1 MKENKFIYNLKDFEY
16 FKKNIRL
23 TCTSDT
29 LKRAL
34 TGMTATALG
43 LWIILTVLD
52 IIFGIYKGKLYAL
65 LGNWKTPLIFSGLIL
80 FFVIVISILSL
91 YSKKALDVKYH
102 EIHSLYLSNPVVLKR
117 RKISGRKR
125 NVLCVIAELPKEQE
139 YLEKRLM
146 KLFYENKKAEKTVY
160 SFLAVS
166 HGKKETLKQERFK
179 NQIISCDE
187 TLENYFFSFERF
199 RNDNEEDD
207 FAYYMII
214 NGHNIRINNDRAVMA
229 EIILFR

>member
-91 YSKKALDVKYH
+91 YSKKVLDIKYH
-102 EIHSLYLSNPVVLKR
+102 KIHSLYLGNPAVLKR
-117 RKISGRKR
+117 RKIHRRKR
-125 NVLCVIAELPKEQE
+125 NVLCVIAGLPKEQE

-160 SFLAVS
+160 SFLAVN

-179 NQIISCDE
+179 KEIISCDE
-187 TLENYFFSFERF
+187 ILENYFFSFERF
-199 RNDNEEDD
+199 RNDNEDDD
-207 FAYYMII
+207 FAYYINI
-214 NGHNIRINNDRAVMA
+214 NGHNIRINNERAVMA
-229 EIILFR
+229 EIILH

>member
-23 TCTSDT
+23 TCISDT
-29 LKRAL
+29 LRRAV
-34 TGMTATALG
+34 TGMTVVALG
-43 LWIILTVLD
+43 LWIVLTVMD
-52 IIFGIYKGKLYAL
+52 IIFGIYNGKLYAL
-65 LGNWKTPLIFSGLIL
+65 LGNWKMPVIFSGLFL

-91 YSKKALDVKYH
+91 YSKKALDMKYH
-102 EIHSLYLSNPVVLKR
+102 EIHSLYLRNPVVLKR
-117 RKISGRKR
+117 GKISRRKR

-146 KLFYENKKAEKTVY
+146 KLFYENEKAEKTVY

-166 HGKKETLKQERFK
+166 YGKKETLKQERFK
-179 NQIISCDE
+179 KRIISCDE

-199 RNDNEEDD
+199 RNDNKDDD

-214 NGHNIRINNDRAVMA
+214 NAHNIRINNDRAVMA
-229 EIILFR
+229 EIILS

>member
-1 MKENKFIYNLKDFEY
+1 MY
-16 FKKNIRL
+16 FRYLEKSINGNDS
-23 TCTSDT
+23 CS
-29 LKRAL
+29 
-34 TGMTATALG
+34 
-43 LWIILTVLD
+43 
-52 IIFGIYKGKLYAL
+52 FGIMDCFNCTGYYFRHYKGKLYAL

-146 KLFYENKKAEKTVY
+146 KLFYENKK
-160 SFLAVS
+160 SR
-166 HGKKETLKQERFK
+166 KQCIHFW
-179 NQIISCDE
+179 
-187 TLENYFFSFERF
+187 L
-199 RNDNEEDD
+199 
-207 FAYYMII
+207 
-214 NGHNIRINNDRAVMA
+214 
-229 EIILFR
+229 

>member
-23 TCTSDT
+23 TCISDT
-29 LKRAL
+29 LRRAV
-34 TGMTATALG
+34 TGMTVVALG
-43 LWIILTVLD
+43 LWIVLTVMD
-52 IIFGIYKGKLYAL
+52 IIFGIYNGKLYAL
-65 LGNWKTPLIFSGLIL
+65 LGNWKMPVIFSGLFL

-91 YSKKALDVKYH
+91 YSKKALDMKYH
-102 EIHSLYLSNPVVLKR
+102 EIHSLYLRNPVVLKR
-117 RKISGRKR
+117 RKISRRKR